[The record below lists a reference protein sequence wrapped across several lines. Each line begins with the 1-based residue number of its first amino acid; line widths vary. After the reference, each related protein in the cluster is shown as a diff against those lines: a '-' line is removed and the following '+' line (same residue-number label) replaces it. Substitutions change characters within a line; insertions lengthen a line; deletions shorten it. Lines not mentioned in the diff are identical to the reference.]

1 MSQPLLSS
9 ALWSG
14 EAVLFDLDG
23 TLIESMST
31 IERHTRLWASL
42 HGLDPDEALENWH
55 GRRDTDVIAE
65 YVPASQVG
73 AELAW
78 MREISCTDVG
88 DITPLPGSL
97 ALLAGLPPDSW
108 GIVTSGERD
117 VALSRL
123 SAAGIQRPSV
133 LVTADDVEQGKP
145 HPEGY
150 LQAASLLGVDPA
162 SCLVFEDAE
171 SGIRAASA
179 AGMRAVLVGDASTSA
194 ATVRRVSSFKQVENA
209 GSPGPES
216 RIRLAFTD

>member
-1 MSQPLLSS
+1 MSNAVLSS

-55 GRRDTDVIAE
+55 GRRDADVIAE
-65 YVPASQVG
+65 YVPANQVS

-78 MREISCTDVG
+78 MREISCTDVA

-97 ALLAGLPPDSW
+97 ALLDTLAPGAW
-108 GIVTSGERD
+108 GIVTSGERA

-123 SAAGIQRPSV
+123 AAAGIPRPAV
-133 LVTADDVEQGKP
+133 LVTAEDVEHGKP

-150 LQAASLLGVDPA
+150 LRAASFLDVAPA

-171 SGIRAASA
+171 AGIRAATA
-179 AGMRAVLVGDASTSA
+179 AGMSAVLVGDASASA
-194 ATVRRVSSFKQVENA
+194 GTMRRVSSFKQVCNLRNL
-209 GSPGPES
+209 GPGTPV
-216 RIRLAFTD
+216 RLEFTG